1 MSSAMMVI
9 ALAYL
14 CVCVCVCVCVCIFLN
29 LLLQW
34 GNCFCVHGFW
44 EKNQIK
50 ICNVPMVI
58 LLLVYVCVFF
68 PT

>member
-14 CVCVCVCVCVCIFLN
+14 CECVFVFKFTFITW
-29 LLLQW
+29 Q
-34 GNCFCVHGFW
+34 CFYVHGFW

-50 ICNVPMVI
+50 CCNVPMVI